1 MKTHKVRP
9 LLIDSKDNIKEGVLF
24 IDSLRKLRNCTNL
37 DYLAYCNN
45 KENFK
50 ITSWETQELVLIS
63 LEDEKIEVGDLYI
76 MDEFLMNPVKDENE
90 ADRCN
95 NNPSIAPF
103 CKKVIARQSQI
114 SLEYISKF
122 VEQYNNG
129 CVKDFEIE
137 MMYKDCPN
145 SSIENWNYFPE
156 PLLTNGFVS
165 IVEKEPI
172 TYTEEEV
179 NKLLHKFLDIQEGLN
194 TYQRHA
200 SLDVWFEQNKKK

>member
-37 DYLAYCNN
+37 DCLAYCNN

-63 LEDEKIEVGDLYI
+63 LEDEKIEVGNEFYSSKYETIDVLASNGVI
-76 MDEFLMNPVKDENE
+76 DEFT
-90 ADRCN
+90 
-95 NNPSIAPF
+95 SF
-103 CKKVIARQSQI
+103 KVIARQSQI
-114 SLEYISKF
+114 SPEYISKF
-122 VEQYNNG
+122 IEQYNNG
-129 CVKDFEIE
+129 CVEDFEIE

-172 TYTEEEV
+172 SYTEEEV

-200 SLDVWFEQNKKK
+200 SLDTWFEQNKKK

>member
-1 MKTHKVRP
+1 MQGDIILRGNKLYTCKQLNTLQLHKKESNDKVFE
-9 LLIDSKDNIKEGVLF
+9 LI
-24 IDSLRKLRNCTNL
+24 
-37 DYLAYCNN
+37 
-45 KENFK
+45 
-50 ITSWETQELVLIS
+50 LIS
-63 LEDEKIEVGDLYI
+63 LEDEKIEIGDLYI
-76 MDEFLMNPVKDENE
+76 MDEFLMNPVKDKNE

-95 NNPSIAPF
+95 NYPSIAPF

-114 SLEYISKF
+114 SPEYISKF

-156 PLLTNGFVS
+156 PL
-165 IVEKEPI
+165 EPI